1 MRRLNELMEQAN
13 LIEFRDGKPVKIINY
28 KERKTYQIEYNEAGE
43 VVRIIES
50 SME

>member
-13 LIEFRDGKPVKIINY
+13 IIEFRDGKPVKIINY
-28 KERKTYQIEYNEAGE
+28 RERKTYMIEYNEAGE
-43 VVRIIES
+43 VVRIIQS

>member
-1 MRRLNELMEQAN
+1 MEQAN

-28 KERKTYQIEYNEAGE
+28 RERKTYQIEYNEAGE
-43 VVRIIES
+43 VVRIIQS